1 MSDKN
6 SNQHYQIQQSIGFLL
21 SMVLA
26 IGLAIASSHLFQN
39 APATISTAELSPN
52 LSEVKTEAPLTVPE
66 PVNPINLPTV
76 SSPRLFKDVEALAFE
91 RYSQSQREQARQ
103 YIMEQLQAAGWTP
116 QQQVF
121 ENGINLYASRPGT
134 NPEAGTILVA
144 AHYDTVAFSPG
155 ADDNAT
161 GVATVLEIARLLK
174 NRETLRSLRLAFFDQ
189 EESGLWGSIAFSGNE
204 NLRADLKGA
213 IVVDMIGYACHVPGC
228 QRYPANIPVTPP
240 SDKGDFVVVVGDVE
254 HLPLLNA
261 FNLSNTEAIG
271 HKSLDNTPVLTIP
284 IPLKGILMPDT
295 LRSDHAPF
303 WYQGVGAVLV
313 TDTANL
319 RNPHYHQPS
328 DIVENI
334 EREFF
339 LGSAQL
345 IVNTTTTL
353 LQSDRNLETVAERSL
368 TPSRVSP

>member
-6 SNQHYQIQQSIGFLL
+6 SNQRHQLQQSIGFVLL
-21 SMVLA
+21 MLLA
-26 IGLAIASSHLFQN
+26 VGLAIASSNPFPN
-39 APATISTAELSPN
+39 SPGTISTELSPD
-52 LSEVKTEAPLTVPE
+52 LSEIKTEAPLTVVAS
-66 PVNPINLPTV
+66 VNPIHPPKI

-91 RYSQSQREQARQ
+91 RYSASQLELARL
-103 YIMEQLQAAGWTP
+103 YIIEQLQAAGWTP

-121 ENGINLYASRPGT
+121 ENGINLYADRSGT
-134 NPEAGTILVA
+134 DPEAGTILVA

-161 GVATVLEIARLLK
+161 GVATVLEIARLFK
-174 NRETLRSLRLAFFDQ
+174 HRETVRSLRLAFFDQ
-189 EESGLWGSIAFSGNE
+189 EESGLWGSIAFSGKE
-204 NLRADLKGA
+204 DLRADLKGVIIA
-213 IVVDMIGYACHVPGC
+213 DMIGYACHIPGC
-228 QRYPANIPVTPP
+228 QHYPANIPVTPP
-240 SDKGDFVVVVGDVE
+240 SNQGDFIVVVGDVE

-261 FNLSNTEAIG
+261 FNSDPTEAIA
-271 HKSLDNTPVLTIP
+271 HKSLDTTPVLTIP

-303 WYQGVGAVLV
+303 WYQGVGATLV

-319 RNPHYHQPS
+319 RNPHYHQPT
-328 DIVENI
+328 DIIENLD
-334 EREFF
+334 REFF

-353 LQSDRNLETVAERSL
+353 LESDRSLETVAERSPI
-368 TPSRVSP
+368 PSMVSP

>member
-6 SNQHYQIQQSIGFLL
+6 SNQRHRIQQSIGFVLL
-21 SMVLA
+21 MILA
-26 IGLAIASSHLFQN
+26 IGLALASSDFFQK
-39 APATISTAELSPN
+39 APATISTAELSPD
-52 LSEVKTEAPLTVPE
+52 LSQVKTEAPLTVPG
-66 PVNPINLPTV
+66 PVNPINLPKI

-91 RYSQSQREQARQ
+91 RYSESQREQVRQ

-134 NPEAGTILVA
+134 DPEAGTILVA

-174 NRETLRSLRLAFFDQ
+174 NRETVRSLRLAFFDQ

-204 NLRADLKGA
+204 DLRADLNGV
-213 IVVDMIGYACHVPGC
+213 IIVDMIGYACHIPGC

-240 SDKGDFVVVVGDVE
+240 SNKGDFIVVVGDVE

-261 FNLSNTEAIG
+261 FNSSKTEAIS
-271 HKSLDNTPVLTIP
+271 HKNLDTTSVLTIP
-284 IPLKGILMPDT
+284 IPLKGVLTPNT

-303 WYQGVGAVLV
+303 WYQGIGAVLV

-328 DIVENI
+328 DLVENLD
-334 EREFF
+334 REFF
-339 LGSAQL
+339 LGTAQL

-353 LQSDRNLETVAERSL
+353 LESDRSLQTVAE
-368 TPSRVSP
+368 